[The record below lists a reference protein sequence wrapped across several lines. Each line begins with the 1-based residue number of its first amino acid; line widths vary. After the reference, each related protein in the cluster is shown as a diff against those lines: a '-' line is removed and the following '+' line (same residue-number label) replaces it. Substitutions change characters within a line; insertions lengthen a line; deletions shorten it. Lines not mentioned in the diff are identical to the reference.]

1 MNPGFWTGVVVGV
14 AGYWALQHF
23 TGVGKTGKPRQ
34 AAS

>member
-1 MNPGFWTGVVVGV
+1 MHPIVWILVG
-14 AGYWALQHF
+14 AGGYWALQHF